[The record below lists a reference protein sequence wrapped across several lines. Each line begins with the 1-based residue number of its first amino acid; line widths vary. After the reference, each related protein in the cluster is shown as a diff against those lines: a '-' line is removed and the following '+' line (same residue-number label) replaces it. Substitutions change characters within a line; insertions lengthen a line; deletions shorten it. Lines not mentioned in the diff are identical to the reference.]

1 MICWHRPHTYLD
13 WMAAAEAPQDI
24 RTADDLL
31 NDIDSD
37 ELHRLLT
44 TVDKLTLQIAVWRMN
59 GYSYAEISQQ
69 SGLSLSMVKYH
80 IWYLKRKIVKFL

>member
-1 MICWHRPHTYLD
+1 
-13 WMAAAEAPQDI
+13 MAAAEAPQDI